1 MIKIL
6 RSIRNRMLGLGSRKS
21 PVPLTAS
28 SIHRISMFDSLL
40 RSVGD
45 LPGDVVE
52 CGVGHGRSL
61 LMMTTLCSC
70 YGEREIFA
78 FDSFEGFP
86 EVSELDRMHNP
97 AAIKGHYKS
106 QLESVKSFLANSN
119 LPENQ
124 IQKISFIKGFFD
136 DTLKDYNHAIA
147 FLHIDADL
155 STSYST
161 VLTSLFD
168 QVVSGGIILFDEYNE
183 LKWAHTTTVIDEF
196 MNDKHVQWGTYKTNL
211 IEKYYVIKE

>member
-86 EVSELDRMHNP
+86 EVSELD
-97 AAIKGHYKS
+97 
-106 QLESVKSFLANSN
+106 
-119 LPENQ
+119 
-124 IQKISFIKGFFD
+124 
-136 DTLKDYNHAIA
+136 
-147 FLHIDADL
+147 
-155 STSYST
+155 
-161 VLTSLFD
+161 
-168 QVVSGGIILFDEYNE
+168 
-183 LKWAHTTTVIDEF
+183 
-196 MNDKHVQWGTYKTNL
+196 
-211 IEKYYVIKE
+211 